1 VLGAG
6 SAIPAM
12 SNEQASRHLGGLRK
26 KLPLTFLTKVIATI
40 AISGIPP
47 LPGLFSKDAI
57 LAPAFAE
64 HRILWGGGF
73 LAAVVT
79 AFYMSRLLF
88 LTFYGTFRGTF
99 AQESH
104 LHESPLTM
112 VIPLI
117 ILAVLSVVG
126 GFLNIPAALGGNSG
140 LSSFLEPI
148 FVHSAAVS
156 KPFHMEH
163 STEYLL
169 MAISSIGALVMAV

>member
-1 VLGAG
+1 
-6 SAIPAM
+6 
-12 SNEQASRHLGGLRK
+12 H
-26 KLPLTFLTKVIATI
+26 
-40 AISGIPP
+40 
-47 LPGLFSKDAI
+47 
-57 LAPAFAE
+57 AFAE
-64 HRILWGGGF
+64 NSIFWAGGF
-73 LAAVVT
+73 LAALFT
-79 AFYMSRLLF
+79 AFYMFRLLF
-88 LTFYGTFRGTF
+88 LTFYGKFRGTF

-140 LSSFLEPI
+140 LSSFLESI

-156 KPFHMEH
+156 KPFHLDH

-169 MAISSIGALVMAV
+169 MAVSSIGAVVMAVYAYIRYAKKHHVPGGEQEARVEMGRGSWRA